1 MPRPARA
8 SLTSLRPGTRIGAVS
23 YLNSRP
29 LVCALEE
36 LAPTARV
43 VYDLPSRLADQLA
56 AGTLDVALVP
66 SIEYARRPDYTIV
79 SDACVSSDGAV
90 RSVMLYSRVPMDRI
104 ASLALDEG
112 SRTSAAL
119 CRILLAERFR
129 LHPRIEPLPIGASLE
144 DSTADATLVI
154 GDRGMKPVGTEFA
167 AVWDLGRE
175 WREWTGLPFVFA
187 MWIAR
192 RHGELRP
199 LAKLLS
205 AGRTVGVRR
214 VRRLAEQAAVELEL
228 SFEDCLAYLTKNLS
242 FRIGQRQWRGLA
254 RFFDLA
260 ARHGL
265 APAGADRVLRV

>member
-129 LHPRIEPLPIGASLE
+129 LHPRIEPL
-144 DSTADATLVI
+144 VI